1 MLNTVL
7 TVRAGKA
14 NSHKGQGWETFTDA
28 VIATINRQCQ

>member
-28 VIATINRQCQ
+28 VIKLINQQCK